1 MTITDK
7 FCRTGSKSNLAFT
20 HRAFHS
26 QWNEM
31 NLCLKLYLLGLHPTQ
46 IPNKYSSLDNLR
58 QQQLEAMENEIH
70 QAQKSKGH

>member
-1 MTITDK
+1 
-7 FCRTGSKSNLAFT
+7 
-20 HRAFHS
+20 
-26 QWNEM
+26 M
-31 NLCLKLYLLGLHPTQ
+31 NLCLKLYLLGLHPTH